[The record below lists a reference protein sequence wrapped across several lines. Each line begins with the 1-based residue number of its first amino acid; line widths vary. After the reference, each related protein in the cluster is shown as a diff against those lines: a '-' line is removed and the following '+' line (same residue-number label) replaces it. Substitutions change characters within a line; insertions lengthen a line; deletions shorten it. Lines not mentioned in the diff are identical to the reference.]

1 MMETKQPRLDAPIPG
16 MSMTHE
22 LGARPWQQPPQ
33 FPTVEDAVEHY
44 TSKMMADEFS
54 DQLVDIMDMGIPLTT
69 IANTIQLAGVMEG
82 KHTVDVGLLLLPVLI
97 ETMMLIGDAADIKYK
112 TGLDD
117 APRSERDSLAKRTV
131 EKLKAEI
138 EDKES
143 NKEDDDMPDDVI
155 MMEDTPMEEDTS
167 MEQSMPIEQ
176 EEEKPSGLMARRN

>member
-131 EKLKAEI
+131 EKLKAEMK
-138 EDKES
+138 DS
-143 NKEDDDMPDDVI
+143 DTTPDDVM
-155 MMEDTPMEEDTS
+155 MMEDTSTEKDIPM
-167 MEQSMPIEQ
+167 EQ
-176 EEEKPSGLMARRN
+176 EEEQPSGLMARRN

>member
-1 MMETKQPRLDAPIPG
+1 MEAKQPRLDAPIPG
-16 MSMTHE
+16 MSLTHE

-33 FPTVEDAVEHY
+33 FPTVEDAVDHY
-44 TSKMMADEFS
+44 TSRMMDDEFS

-97 ETMMLIGDAADIKYK
+97 ETMMLIGDSAGVEYK

-117 APRSERDSLAKRTV
+117 APKTDRDSLAKRTI
-131 EKLKAEI
+131 EKLKTEMKT
-138 EDKES
+138 EEKE
-143 NKEDDDMPDDVI
+143 EELPDDITDTTIPEDMP
-155 MMEDTPMEEDTS
+155 EEIS
-167 MEQSMPIEQ
+167 I

>member
-131 EKLKAEI
+131 EKLKAEMK
-138 EDKES
+138 DS
-143 NKEDDDMPDDVI
+143 DTMPDDVM
-155 MMEDTPMEEDTS
+155 MMEDTSTEEDIPT
-167 MEQSMPIEQ
+167 EQ
-176 EEEKPSGLMARRN
+176 EEEQPSGLMARRQ

>member
-131 EKLKAEI
+131 EKLKAEMK
-138 EDKES
+138 DS
-143 NKEDDDMPDDVI
+143 DTMPDDVM
-155 MMEDTPMEEDTS
+155 MMEDTSTEEDIPT
-167 MEQSMPIEQ
+167 EQ
-176 EEEKPSGLMARRN
+176 EEEQPSGLMARRN